1 MSRTLEEMK
10 ALAKERAAARP
21 RFGWAVVAIAVG
33 LMWFVLAF
41 VLAVGLMW
49 FVLAFVLAAGLV
61 RGCCGG

>member
-1 MSRTLEEMK
+1 MSRTFEEMK

-41 VLAVGLMW
+41 VLA
-49 FVLAFVLAAGLV
+49 AGLV